1 MHRVFVD
8 GLPHDPFVPS
18 PVEPVCSVTGASQ
31 AEEHAF
37 DVLSTGIGVGEKE
50 RGGRERERVG
60 ERAERLVS

>member
-31 AEEHAF
+31 AE
-37 DVLSTGIGVGEKE
+37 VGEKE
-50 RGGRERERVG
+50 RGERERERVG